1 MSDAYVLDTNSF
13 RVFGNYYP
21 EIFPSFWEEIERLVT
36 DDRLL
41 SCREVAKELELQS
54 PSVHLNAWVDGHP
67 NLFLDPTGQEM
78 EHVAEIFKVPHF
90 RQLIGQKAQL
100 KGMPVADPFLVARG
114 AILGA
119 CVVTEE
125 VLKPNAAKVPN
136 VCEHFGVRSTNVQGF
151 LVEVGWRF

>member
-1 MSDAYVLDTNSF
+1 M
-13 RVFGNYYP
+13 
-21 EIFPSFWEEIERLVT
+21 
-36 DDRLL
+36 
-41 SCREVAKELELQS
+41 
-54 PSVHLNAWVDGHP
+54 HLNAWVDGHP

-78 EHVAEIFKVPHF
+78 EQVAEIFKVPHF

-136 VCEHFGVRSTNVQGF
+136 VCAHFGVRSTNVQGF

>member
-54 PSVHLNAWVDGHP
+54 PSVHLNAW
-67 NLFLDPTGQEM
+67 LT
-78 EHVAEIFKVPHF
+78 
-90 RQLIGQKAQL
+90 
-100 KGMPVADPFLVARG
+100 
-114 AILGA
+114 
-119 CVVTEE
+119 VTRISSST
-125 VLKPNAAKVPN
+125 LQGRRWSMWP
-136 VCEHFGVRSTNVQGF
+136 RSSRCHISAN
-151 LVEVGWRF
+151 

>member
-1 MSDAYVLDTNSF
+1 MTATYVLDTNSF

-21 EIFPSFWEEIERLVT
+21 ESFPSFWEEIEKLAADGTLV
-36 DDRLL
+36 

-54 PSVHLNAWVDGHP
+54 TAEHLIAWVDSHP
-67 NLFLDPTGQEM
+67 LLFLDPTEEEM
-78 EHVAEIFKVPHF
+78 EYVAQIFRVPHF
-90 RQLIGQKAQL
+90 RQLISQKQQL
-100 KGMPVADPFLVARG
+100 KGLPAADPFLVARG
-114 AILGA
+114 LLQGA

-125 VLKPNAAKVPN
+125 ALKPNAAKVPN